1 VRTTTPISGS
11 SRATSNAPI
20 NSRTVSGRN
29 ALRTSGRSIVIL
41 AIPSAV
47 SYRMSVYAPDLVQLG
62 TGVSDVMTAHS

>member
-1 VRTTTPISGS
+1 
-11 SRATSNAPI
+11 
-20 NSRTVSGRN
+20 
-29 ALRTSGRSIVIL
+29 L